1 MIINKHHI
9 HVSFGQ
15 TQKHKMW
22 TALIRE
28 MDWTSALPLVE
39 ADHTITFSLWALPDM
54 YSTNF
59 FFLFLAQRLFA
70 VFKLSIS
77 FFHLTHVSS
86 PVETSTPPFLQ
97 PSSAILTKQQSGWQ
111 THGTSTSGLYSQI
124 YPTVKGQRETWNTRA
139 HLRTG
144 PTAAQKPEG
153 ISSSCLDRKPRATSS
168 NFQRFL
174 LPDLTLWFP
183 RWASPLCIH
192 SVSGSCSGVSRY
204 VCVCVCA

>member
-1 MIINKHHI
+1 MFHLAKRKSTKCGRHWSERWTELLLSHLWKQI
-9 HVSFGQ
+9 
-15 TQKHKMW
+15 TQSRSRSK
-22 TALIRE
+22 L
-28 MDWTSALPLVE
+28 
-39 ADHTITFSLWALPDM
+39 SLTCIQL
-54 YSTNF
+54 F

-111 THGTSTSGLYSQI
+111 THGTSTSGLYS
-124 YPTVKGQRETWNTRA
+124 TVKGQRETWNSRA
-139 HLRTG
+139 HLRPG

-183 RWASPLCIH
+183 RWVSPLCIH

>member
-1 MIINKHHI
+1 MFHLAKRKSTKCGRHWSERWTEPLLSHLWKQI
-9 HVSFGQ
+9 
-15 TQKHKMW
+15 TQSRSRSK
-22 TALIRE
+22 L
-28 MDWTSALPLVE
+28 
-39 ADHTITFSLWALPDM
+39 SLTCIQL
-54 YSTNF
+54 F
-59 FFLFLAQRLFA
+59 FFFSFLAQRLFA

-124 YPTVKGQRETWNTRA
+124 YPTVKGQRETWNSRA
-139 HLRTG
+139 HLRPG

-153 ISSSCLDRKPRATSS
+153 KSSSCLDRKPRATSS

-183 RWASPLCIH
+183 RWVSPLCIH